1 MSKRASLV
9 RGVVALAVLGAL
21 AGAMIVS
28 PVGAAAP
35 LTKAKV
41 RKIAKKEATKVF
53 NSKIG
58 GATVA
63 NAANAD
69 KLDNL
74 DSGAFQQT
82 DDLLFAVV
90 TDAGSATAS
99 LVRGRGATG
108 VGAFFVTDV
117 SFSRAVN
124 NCAWTATAEEDSD
137 NATNAVAEL
146 AIDNNTIRVTLTDDA
161 GNIVLGA
168 GETFHLVVV
177 CP

>member
-1 MSKRASLV
+1 MSRRASLM
-9 RGVVALAVLGAL
+9 RGVVALAILGAL

-41 RKIAKKEATKVF
+41 KKIAKKEATKVF

-58 GATVA
+58 TAKAGD
-63 NAANAD
+63 AD
-69 KLDNL
+69 KLDGL
-74 DSGAFQQT
+74 DSNAFQQT

-117 SFSRAVN
+117 SFNRTVN

-146 AIDNNTIRVTLTDDA
+146 AIDNSTIRVTLTDDA